1 MAYEHKEGF
10 GNLFRNKK
18 GADNHPD
25 YKGEFMLN
33 GKLMEIAGWMKQG
46 AKGPYMSLKVQE
58 PRERREP
65 SEPTPPKADRSGN
78 GGPMDFD
85 SDIPF

>member
-10 GNLFRNKK
+10 GNLFKNRNK

-33 GKLMEIAGWMKQG
+33 GKLMEIAGWMKTG

-58 PRERREP
+58 PRQP
-65 SEPTPPKADRSGN
+65 KNTSEPAQRDSGSVRDMKN
-78 GGPMDFD
+78 
-85 SDIPF
+85 DIPW